1 MVFVGG
7 GGQGAEGIAQVNNG
21 SVQSV
26 TITNPGYGYVNPP
39 KAIIYSGGW
48 RRLGAG
54 NSPFNDANVP
64 AGSGILLTRN
74 HPNGQSSLI
83 RVSNPVRRF

>member
-7 GGQGAEGIAQVNNG
+7 GGQGAEGIAQVSNG
-21 SVQSV
+21 SVQSI
-26 TITNPGYGYVNPP
+26 TITNPGYGYVKPP

-74 HPNGQSSLI
+74 HPNGQSSLL
-83 RVSNPVRRF
+83 RVSNPVKRF